1 MTASDIEVVMGWAA
15 AEGWN
20 PGRGDGPLMYA
31 IDPQGFFAAFDGD
44 EMVGAFGMPRYGDA
58 FAFAGLYIV
67 RPDHRGTAVGALLA
81 RVGARHAGDRVIG
94 TDGVLEREADYAR
107 LGFRTAYHHVRWS
120 GVVDGDGDG
129 AVDAR
134 VVGPRDFDVE
144 ALIALDDRCFPG
156 DRRAFMRAWVE
167 PPHLVRA
174 VTHDAQVTGFG
185 VARQAVEGWRVGPL
199 VAASDDDAE
208 AILRAIA
215 AELPG
220 EVLHVDVPDVNGA
233 AVALMQRLGLAE
245 GFTCARMYR
254 GGAAPDLP
262 TDVIYGN
269 GTLEVG

>member
-1 MTASDIEVVMGWAA
+1 MGWAA

-31 IDPQGFFAAFDGD
+31 IDPEGFFAAYDGD
-44 EMVGAFGMPRYGDA
+44 EMVGAFGMPRYGDD

-81 RVGARHAGDRVIG
+81 RMGARHAGGRVIG
-94 TDGVLEREADYAR
+94 TDGVLEREADYER

-120 GVVDGDGDG
+120 GVVEG
-129 AVDAR
+129 AADPR
-134 VVGPRDFDVE
+134 VLGPGHFDVDS
-144 ALIALDDRCFPG
+144 LVMLDDRCFPG
-156 DRRAFMRAWVE
+156 DRRAFMRRWVE

-174 VTHDAQVTGFG
+174 VADGGQVTAFG
-185 VARQAVEGWRVGPL
+185 VAREAVDGWRVGPL
-199 VAASDDDAE
+199 VAASADDAE
-208 AILRAIA
+208 SILRSLA

-220 EVLHVDVPDVNGA
+220 EVLHIDVPDVNGA
-233 AVALMQRLGLAE
+233 ATALMQRLGLAE

-254 GGAAPDLP
+254 GGVAPDLP

-269 GTLEVG
+269 GTLEAG